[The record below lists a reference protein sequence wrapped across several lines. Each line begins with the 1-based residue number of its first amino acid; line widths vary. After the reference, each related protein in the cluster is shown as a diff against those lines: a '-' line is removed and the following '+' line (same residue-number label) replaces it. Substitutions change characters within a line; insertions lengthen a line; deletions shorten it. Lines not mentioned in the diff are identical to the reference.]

1 MDSRKIVLHET
12 LVIAVGTVICTA
24 LMIGVYALLG
34 HLDRSV
40 IWGGLA
46 GALLSIGN
54 FFIMA
59 VTASLAADK
68 AQEQDA
74 AAGKKTVQ
82 SSYLIRLL
90 VLFGLLFVCTK
101 SGLFDPLAMV
111 IPLAF
116 VRPVI
121 TVYEFFR
128 KKEDKKA

>member
-12 LVIAVGTVICTA
+12 LVVAVGTVICTA
-24 LMIGVYALLG
+24 LMVGAYALLG
-34 HLDRSV
+34 FLDRSV
-40 IWGGLA
+40 VLGAMA

-68 AQEQDA
+68 AQEQSVNE
-74 AAGKKTVQ
+74 GKKMVQ
-82 SSYLIRLL
+82 LSYIIRLL
-90 VLFGLLFVCTK
+90 ALFGILFVCVK
-101 SGLFDPLAMV
+101 SGLCDPLATV
-111 IPLAF
+111 IPIVF

>member
-12 LVIAVGTVICTA
+12 LVVAVGTVICTA
-24 LMIGVYALLG
+24 LMVGAYALLG
-34 HLDRSV
+34 FLDRSV
-40 IWGGLA
+40 VLGAMA
-46 GALLSIGN
+46 GTLLSIGN

-68 AQEQDA
+68 AQEQSVNE
-74 AAGKKTVQ
+74 GKKMVQ
-82 SSYLIRLL
+82 LSYIIRLL
-90 VLFGLLFVCTK
+90 ALFGILFVCVK
-101 SGLFDPLAMV
+101 SGLCDPLATV
-111 IPLAF
+111 IPNVI

>member
-12 LVIAVGTVICTA
+12 LVVAVGTVICTA
-24 LMIGVYALLG
+24 LMVGAYALLG
-34 HLDRSV
+34 FLDRSV
-40 IWGGLA
+40 VLGAMA
-46 GALLSIGN
+46 GTLLSIGN

-68 AQEQDA
+68 AQEQSVNE
-74 AAGKKTVQ
+74 GKKMVQ
-82 SSYLIRLL
+82 LSYIIRLL
-90 VLFGLLFVCTK
+90 ALFGILFVCVK
-101 SGLFDPLAMV
+101 SGLCDPLATV
-111 IPLAF
+111 IPIVF